1 MNELLDPY
9 LFDLFTGLQGKT
21 TKIFGAFVGDAQAL
35 AAIFM
40 LLYFGLESY
49 KLMTGDKKLEMMSL
63 LRPFALGL
71 VLMLWIIPG
80 NNSEKDTGFVG
91 VISYP
96 GQVLTKKA
104 KGLYEAQ
111 LENVEMLSRHR
122 YALIDSVAMELMQT
136 SLEIERAENE
146 AKDGKW
152 LNFGIDFSAIG
163 EKLAGLYVYVI
174 AKFKMIMFN
183 IIEFLVVT
191 FWQVCIYFVFFIQII
206 FTGILVT
213 LGPLA
218 FAFSVLPAF
227 RDAYIQWLARFVS
240 VSLYSC
246 IGYIVL
252 YLSLIVMEYGLG
264 REIDILNE
272 ALSNEAAFVMY
283 VGMTSG
289 GVNSFILTAI
299 LGGLGMLTIPFISTW
314 IVSTTGVGQAVG
326 GMVGGAAMAA
336 KTVAAPATGGASAA
350 V

>member
-1 MNELLDPY
+1 MNELLDPH
-9 LFDLFTGLQGKT
+9 LFDLFTGLQMKT

-40 LLYFGLESY
+40 LLYFGLESF

-71 VLMLWIIPG
+71 VLMLWVIPG
-80 NNSEKDTGFVG
+80 KEKDSGFVG

-96 GQVLTKKA
+96 GQVLTAQA
-104 KGLYEAQ
+104 KGLYEDQ
-111 LENVEMLSRHR
+111 LLNVEMLSRNR

-136 SLEIERAENE
+136 SLEVERAENE
-146 AKDGKW
+146 AKDKKW
-152 LNFGIDFSAIG
+152 YEFGIDFSAIG
-163 EKLAGLYVYVI
+163 DKLAGLYVYVI

-191 FWQVCIYFVFFIQII
+191 FWQVCTYFVFFIQII
-206 FTGILVT
+206 FTGILVA

-252 YLSLIVMEYGLG
+252 YLSLIVMEYGIE
-264 REIDILNE
+264 REIEILE
-272 ALSNEAAFVMY
+272 YALSNEAAFVMY
-283 VGMTSG
+283 VAMTSG

-299 LGGLGMLTIPFISTW
+299 LGGLGMLTIPFVSTW
-314 IVSTTGVGQAVG
+314 IVSTTGIGQAVG
-326 GMVGGAAMAA
+326 GMVGGAVMATKA
-336 KTVAAPATGGASAA
+336 VTAPATGGASAA

>member
-1 MNELLDPY
+1 MNELLDPH
-9 LFDLFTGLQGKT
+9 LFELFTGLQVKT

-40 LLYFGLESY
+40 LLYFGLESF

-71 VLMLWIIPG
+71 VLMLWVVPDVE
-80 NNSEKDTGFVG
+80 SDKESGFVG

-96 GQVLTKKA
+96 GQVLTAKA
-104 KGLYEAQ
+104 KGLYETQ
-111 LENVEMLSRHR
+111 LQNVEMLSRNR
-122 YALIDSVAMELMQT
+122 YALIDSVAIELMQT
-136 SLEIERAENE
+136 SLEIERAEDQVKN
-146 AKDGKW
+146 DKW
-152 LNFGIDFSAIG
+152 FNFGIDFSAIG
-163 EKLAGLYVYVI
+163 DKIARLYVYVI

-183 IIEFLVVT
+183 IIEFLIVT
-191 FWQVCIYFVFFIQII
+191 FWQVCTYFVFFIQII

-252 YLSLIVMEYGLG
+252 YLSLIVMEYGLE
-264 REIDILNE
+264 REIEILKE

-283 VGMTSG
+283 VAMTSG

-299 LGGLGMLTIPFISTW
+299 LGGLGMLTIPFVSTW
-314 IVSTTGVGQAVG
+314 IVSTTGIGQAVG
-326 GMVGGAAMAA
+326 GMVGGAAIAA
-336 KTVAAPATGGASAA
+336 KTIAAPATGGASAA
-350 V
+350 I

>member
-71 VLMLWIIPG
+71 VLMLWVIPG
-80 NNSEKDTGFVG
+80 SDKDSGFVG

-96 GQVLTKKA
+96 GQVLTAKA
-104 KGLYEAQ
+104 KGMYEAQ
-111 LENVEMLSRHR
+111 LLDVEMLSRNR

-136 SLEIERAENE
+136 SLEIERAEDE
-146 AKDGKW
+146 AKDDKW
-152 LNFGIDFSAIG
+152 YDFGIDFSAIG
-163 EKLAGLYVYVI
+163 DKLAGLYVYVI

-191 FWQVCIYFVFFIQII
+191 FWQVCTYFVFFIQII
-206 FTGILVT
+206 FTGILVA

-252 YLSLIVMEYGLG
+252 YLSLIVMEYGLE
-264 REIDILNE
+264 REIEILE
-272 ALSNEAAFVMY
+272 YALSNEAAFVMY

-336 KTVAAPATGGASAA
+336 KAVAAPATGGASAA